1 MSPKP
6 DVLIVGHSFVHRF
19 ELFLSEGIDTKVR
32 QNLNLSCSTQITFLR
47 VGGRTVHKLS
57 KFDLHL
63 VRCLQPQ
70 IVILEIGSNDL
81 SPPDARP
88 KVVGSKIE
96 TLVQRLHAECQVE
109 TIVVCQTI
117 NRATGLRDPPSFN
130 DRVALLNQY
139 LSVVLFSG
147 VTKDFDNP
155 PSAFYAETG
164 YILMPKGNMLVI
176 GVTGALFYPL
186 LSSVAPPPRGG
197 SRSHLKLGPFL
208 HPHFLLSYMTK

>member
-6 DVLIVGHSFVHRF
+6 HVLIMGHAFVRRF

-32 QNLNLSCSTQITFLR
+32 QNLNLSCSAQITFLG

-96 TLVQRLHAECQVE
+96 TLVQRLHAECQLE
-109 TIVVCQTI
+109 TIVV
-117 NRATGLRDPPSFN
+117 N
-130 DRVALLNQY
+130 
-139 LSVVLFSG
+139 
-147 VTKDFDNP
+147 
-155 PSAFYAETG
+155 
-164 YILMPKGNMLVI
+164 
-176 GVTGALFYPL
+176 
-186 LSSVAPPPRGG
+186 
-197 SRSHLKLGPFL
+197 H
-208 HPHFLLSYMTK
+208 

>member
-6 DVLIVGHSFVHRF
+6 HVLSMGHSFFRRF
-19 ELFLSEGIDTKVR
+19 ELFLSKGVDARVR
-32 QNLNLSCSTQITFLR
+32 RDLNLSRSAQITFLG
-47 VGGRTVHKLS
+47 VGGRTVDKLS

-63 VRCLQPQ
+63 VRRLQPQ

-88 KVVGSKIE
+88 EVVGSKIE
-96 TLVQRLHAECQVE
+96 TLVQRLHAECRVE

-117 NRATGLRDPPSFN
+117 NRAAGLRDPPFFN

-139 LSVVLFSG
+139 LSVVLISG

-155 PSAFYAETG
+155 PFAFYAETG
-164 YILMPKGNMLVI
+164 YTLMPKGNMLSI
-176 GVTGALFYPL
+176 GVTGAPFYPL
-186 LSSVAPPPRGG
+186 LSSIAPPSWRVALPA
-197 SRSHLKLGPFL
+197 
-208 HPHFLLSYMTK
+208 

>member
-1 MSPKP
+1 MFFKLVMSPKP
-6 DVLIVGHSFVHRF
+6 DVLIVGHSFVRRF

-32 QNLNLSCSTQITFLR
+32 QNLNLSCSAQITFLG

-57 KFDLHL
+57 KFDLHF

-96 TLVQRLHAECQVE
+96 TLVQHLHAECQLE

-117 NRATGLRDPPSFN
+117 NRAAGLRDPPSFN

-139 LSVVLFSG
+139 LSVVL
-147 VTKDFDNP
+147 
-155 PSAFYAETG
+155 ET
-164 YILMPKGNMLVI
+164 L
-176 GVTGALFYPL
+176 
-186 LSSVAPPPRGG
+186 
-197 SRSHLKLGPFL
+197 PFAV
-208 HPHFLLSYMTK
+208 F